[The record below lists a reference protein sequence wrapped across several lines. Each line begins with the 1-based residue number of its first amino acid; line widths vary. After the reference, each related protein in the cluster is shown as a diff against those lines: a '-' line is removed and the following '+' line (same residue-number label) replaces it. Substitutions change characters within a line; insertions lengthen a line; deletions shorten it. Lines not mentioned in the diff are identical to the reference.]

1 MKISLG
7 VLYPDERHEWE
18 VLYCAFAEY
27 YQLPMN
33 TEILETACREI
44 FTEDEAFY
52 ALEARNL
59 ELRPIDLMNFRGMP

>member
-1 MKISLG
+1 
-7 VLYPDERHEWE
+7 
-18 VLYCAFAEY
+18 
-27 YQLPMN
+27 MN

-59 ELRPIDLMNFRGMP
+59 ELRPIDLMNFRGMPSP